1 MVALLVADLEKA
13 DAAAAAASSSLYEDA
28 TAMQSY
34 EMVQQRKRKEVK
46 RDAEQIAKLIRH
58 CVPQSPAK
66 SNTPESMYA
75 KRLAGYITMD
85 QPLFLRLRQQSA
97 LAYVGFRS
105 RTVQLLNKW
114 GEELTCEGN
123 LLAHLDSMQ
132 SIEKWE
138 AMSVSERATLG
149 GDGGPFPKPTR
160 VALKLRG
167 RYDRLKQQVTKY
179 LMLQGQQSRLKKTKT
194 DIFTRLKKA
203 RTEEKR
209 AAKGNKK
216 RRRKQKAKPTRRTPQ
231 AESIGDGLTQEPVH
245 ESGDAGRAENTT
257 LGAVGA
263 TSVSQLEPMLGRV
276 EAQLKDISEILK
288 KAKFNATQQKVAFK
302 SLYSHKRKA
311 RDALTGA
318 RMNLAAVQAT
328 ATTYKLTQMSEYTGY
343 EIKRTDAILTQL
355 RKFDL
360 CVVTKLQELG
370 LTEEQIK

>member
-1 MVALLVADLEKA
+1 MADLEKA

-34 EMVQQRKRKEVK
+34 EMVQQRKRKAVR
-46 RDAEQIAKLIRH
+46 RDAEQIARLIRH

-123 LLAHLDSMQ
+123 LLAHLDSMR

-138 AMSVSERATLG
+138 AMSLSERATLG

-167 RYDRLKQQVTKY
+167 RYGTRYDRLQQQVTQY

-194 DIFTRLKKA
+194 DIVTRLKKA

-209 AAKGNKK
+209 AAKGKK
-216 RRRKQKAKPTRRTPQ
+216 KKRRKQKAKRMRRTPQ
-231 AESIGDGLTQEPVH
+231 AESVGDGLEQEPVH

-263 TSVSQLEPMLGRV
+263 TSVSQLEQMLGRV